1 MHNLHQH
8 DKLLQL
14 DDAQT
19 GDRAAPLLRM
29 LKASITIQ
37 SRWRVAYNKVRGNVS
52 DIQTVQARAGRLNRL
67 LVRVA
72 WQVATTIGILRYWRK
87 ATVLNLLSKPAARL
101 RQQLHR
107 RRSSIEIA
115 ANAMI
120 AARLR
125 FAAIAEAVPR
135 HAEQHAEHVIENVSF
150 FAQPPKAWYTRHAGS
165 DSVVKFTTSSHS
177 TASLPPT
184 PPPPSFASPK
194 AKTNVVLLGNNK
206 ARSSS
211 LPLTSMQRGTSLF
224 GIVPNVVATTTEVT
238 RAYQAVH
245 SSVAPPIGS
254 TGSVINMTSTKRS
267 LCDAAATT
275 STSAHAAAT
284 DVQNLVHMSDEL
296 ILLVFSFLTPASI
309 LKTRQLS
316 KAWAV
321 VSTMD
326 RIWQPFCVARWRMQP
341 RLLRLT
347 RYGVHSYLGLYRH
360 LQLAGQKPHGV
371 YTTPDKLSWGHSRR
385 HGVESWLTLGHRS
398 DCKTVR
404 VAGRSF
410 VQLRVVVQN
419 LSPSVVLVNLTDIN
433 VHFKNGPVVPVVHTI
448 RFLACVTAALSV
460 WIPMKRHGDC
470 IDLARCRCM
479 LLPDQ
484 YHHFGLHIPL
494 VDEAVIWNRYTQ
506 CSRGFM
512 VLNAKDRLTAPHDLP
527 ARYLIVDGA

>member
-1 MHNLHQH
+1 
-8 DKLLQL
+8 
-14 DDAQT
+14 
-19 GDRAAPLLRM
+19 
-29 LKASITIQ
+29 
-37 SRWRVAYNKVRGNVS
+37 
-52 DIQTVQARAGRLNRL
+52 
-67 LVRVA
+67 
-72 WQVATTIGILRYWRK
+72 
-87 ATVLNLLSKPAARL
+87 
-101 RQQLHR
+101 
-107 RRSSIEIA
+107 
-115 ANAMI
+115 
-120 AARLR
+120 
-125 FAAIAEAVPR
+125 
-135 HAEQHAEHVIENVSF
+135 
-150 FAQPPKAWYTRHAGS
+150 
-165 DSVVKFTTSSHS
+165 
-177 TASLPPT
+177 
-184 PPPPSFASPK
+184 
-194 AKTNVVLLGNNK
+194 
-206 ARSSS
+206 
-211 LPLTSMQRGTSLF
+211 
-224 GIVPNVVATTTEVT
+224 
-238 RAYQAVH
+238 
-245 SSVAPPIGS
+245 
-254 TGSVINMTSTKRS
+254 MTSTKRS

-385 HGVESWLTLGHRS
+385 HGVESWYAPCIRSWLDKFMTQPSVVVRLTLGHRS

-448 RFLACVTAALSV
+448 RFLACVTA
-460 WIPMKRHGDC
+460 
-470 IDLARCRCM
+470 
-479 LLPDQ
+479 
-484 YHHFGLHIPL
+484 F
-494 VDEAVIWNRYTQ
+494 
-506 CSRGFM
+506 
-512 VLNAKDRLTAPHDLP
+512 
-527 ARYLIVDGA
+527 